1 MSSRMPWHGVVVATA
16 LPFRDDLSVDL
27 DAYAENLRGLIEAGC
42 DGVCPNGSLGEYQTL
57 TDAERAAVVRTAV
70 ETVGGDRVLAG
81 IAAYGSMESR
91 RWAEQ
96 AAEAGAG
103 AVMLLP
109 PNAYRA
115 DERSV
120 LAHYQAVAEVGIPIV
135 AYNNPI
141 DTKVDLVP
149 ELLQRL
155 HEAGYIRAVKEF
167 SGDTRRAY
175 RIKELAPDLD
185 LLIGADDVLLELAL
199 AGAVGCRSALI
210 GVDVGVTTDCR
221 TVGGAV
227 LNAHPGQARR
237 CRIRRRQVRRGLLGC
252 RPRHAGVGRG
262 LVRRCQRRVVGR
274 RRGSRVD
281 GRGFGEVGRRS
292 GRRRGGGSGRDLA
305 QRLDGSGSL
314 LLDLLG
320 RRRFGDVAH
329 ARRLDTRR
337 LPDQLLLRVHGR
349 GIGRLRARSL
359 RISRRAPSRE
369 QPGHRPVPRRPLQA
383 QHHRGRE
390 PPRRRRTRRRE
401 HCLADVRPRR
411 ERRLRRLGP
420 RRHRAGTRRV
430 RRRPG
435 ILLRSPRH
443 PHGATVP
450 ATQQPVIGE
459 YPACHRRCEPARP
472 PGTSLIA

>member
-27 DAYAENLRGLIEAGC
+27 DAYAENLRGLIAAGC

-120 LAHYQAVAEVGIPIV
+120 LAHYQAVAEVGIPVV

-149 ELLQRL
+149 ELLRRL
-155 HEAGYIRAVKEF
+155 HEAGFIRAVKEF

-175 RIKELAPDLD
+175 RIKELTPDLD

-199 AGAVGCRSALI
+199 AGAVGWISGYPNAIPHICVELYRAATTGDLEQALPLYR
-210 GVDVGVTTDCR
+210 DLHPLLRWDSR
-221 TVGGAV
+221 TEFVQAIKLSMDLAGRHGGT
-227 LNAHPGQARR
+227 
-237 CRIRRRQVRRGLLGC
+237 C
-252 RPRHAGVGRG
+252 RPP
-262 LVRRCQRRVVGR
+262 
-274 RRGSRVD
+274 
-281 GRGFGEVGRRS
+281 
-292 GRRRGGGSGRDLA
+292 
-305 QRLDGSGSL
+305 
-314 LLDLLG
+314 
-320 RRRFGDVAH
+320 
-329 ARRLDTRR
+329 R
-337 LPDQLLLRVHGR
+337 LPLLPEQSDAIKADTLRV
-349 GIGRLRARSL
+349 L
-359 RISRRAPSRE
+359 
-369 QPGHRPVPRRPLQA
+369 PLEDKA
-383 QHHRGRE
+383 
-390 PPRRRRTRRRE
+390 
-401 HCLADVRPRR
+401 R
-411 ERRLRRLGP
+411 ERKP
-420 RRHRAGTRRV
+420 QA
-430 RRRPG
+430 
-435 ILLRSPRH
+435 
-443 PHGATVP
+443 
-450 ATQQPVIGE
+450 
-459 YPACHRRCEPARP
+459 
-472 PGTSLIA
+472 